1 MRNLWGGPC
10 RMRFPLTV
18 LRPCNL
24 FGLSVPNVVAMHE
37 CVVPLRDHALAWYTS
52 WDAHA
57 HHHAGDSIETPRN
70 FESGMGVLSSTSQFG
85 TRGISPLQSLVFGK
99 FRLSRSSRHAHHC
112 EWLYS
117 HFSDF
122 GWFGWVARRCTKS
135 SPCWTISCYGIILHF
150 VIPLLVVWVT
160 CTWNELETFFLLWWA
175 IQAVRPMNGGL
186 WNCSWKMWDDVTDE
200 CHRDSWM
207 SPWLWSSLERFEISP
222 HALAEKADWM
232 TAFQIQHVMAVFHMS
247 ACPMCC
253 FWFLCFSFCVLTVRN
268 LEGRLLHLAS
278 KRVT

>member
-24 FGLSVPNVVAMHE
+24 FGLSVPNVVAMYE
-37 CVVPLRDHALAWYTS
+37 YVVPLRDHALAWYAS

-57 HHHAGDSIETPRN
+57 HHHAGDSIETLRN

-99 FRLSRSSRHAHHC
+99 FRLSRSSRHAHHRK
-112 EWLYS
+112 WLYS
-117 HFSDF
+117 HFADF
-122 GWFGWVARRCTKS
+122 GWFGWVARRCTQS
-135 SPCWTISCYGIILHF
+135 SSCWTISCYGIILHF

-160 CTWNELETFFLLWWA
+160 CTWNELETFFLF
-175 IQAVRPMNGGL
+175 VMGHPGRETYGGL

-200 CHRDSWM
+200 CHRDIVIQLGTIWDFSPCFGRKSWV
-207 SPWLWSSLERFEISP
+207 SDCVS
-222 HALAEKADWM
+222 D
-232 TAFQIQHVMAVFHMS
+232 S
-247 ACPMCC
+247 ACDGSFSHVRMSHVV
-253 FWFLCFSFCVLTVRN
+253 FGFYVFRFAFLR
-268 LEGRLLHLAS
+268 
-278 KRVT
+278 RVTWKDDFYTWRLSV